1 MLLKCLLY
9 QSSNYNHLWGNGFL
23 RFNNLLLSYLISF
36 YLHVW
41 SSPHRGYCTPSSALH
56 IQEFAVGIC
65 CGYLLL
71 VFISKSFFEYV
82 SKSCL
87 YEENRLCMWAKLF
100 HLWYFLYCRNN
111 FGPLGIS
118 VDCFPFFFTK
128 NFNSHHKT
136 QKKNK
141 LSPFQ

>member
-41 SSPHRGYCTPSSALH
+41 SSPTQRILRTIFCFTYSRICRGNLLWVFTVCIYKQ
-56 IQEFAVGIC
+56 IFFWIC
-65 CGYLLL
+65 KQIL
-71 VFISKSFFEYV
+71 
-82 SKSCL
+82 
-87 YEENRLCMWAKLF
+87 WAKLF
-100 HLWYFLYCRNN
+100 HLWNFLYCRDN
-111 FGPLGIS
+111 FGPSGIS
-118 VDCFPFFFTK
+118 VDSFSFFFTE